1 MLKGSVP
8 RIGVLL
14 VALLMCTACAAD
26 TATQSAVESSS
37 SDFPGGDVEAD
48 SADTVA
54 APASSTTDPSPVV
67 EAPSEDESLVVEA
80 PSEDESLVVEAPS
93 EDESLVVE
101 APSEDES
108 LVVEAPS
115 EDESLVVEAPSEH
128 ESSVV
133 VEASAEHGSSSVVEP
148 SPSTKEQSGASSGVS
163 VFPPIGD
170 GEGVARWTAEIIEW
184 FPHDPGAF
192 TQGLEV
198 ADGTMYESTGLWG
211 QSSLRTVHPAT
222 GEVIVQVAL
231 SDDRFGEGLTVVG
244 EQIIQ
249 LTWKSGTARVYDR
262 STLDLVGEHS
272 YDGEGWGLCE
282 MDGQLIMSDGSDRL
296 ARRDPQT
303 FELLGTV
310 TATAPGYDGR
320 LDYLN
325 ELECVESLVI
335 ANVWQSDRLLVI
347 DPGTGRVVA
356 AVDGGPLV
364 DDMSQNSPESEIDVL
379 NGVAVDEKT
388 ATLWMTGKLWPRLY
402 RVRIVEVP

>member
-14 VALLMCTACAAD
+14 MALLLSAACAAE
-26 TATQSAVESSS
+26 TATQSAVEGSSS
-37 SDFPGGDVEAD
+37 GFLGGDVEAD
-48 SADTVA
+48 SAGTVT

-67 EAPSEDESLVVEA
+67 EAPSEHESSVVAEA
-80 PSEDESLVVEAPS
+80 PSEHEPS
-93 EDESLVVE
+93 V
-101 APSEDES
+101 
-108 LVVEAPS
+108 
-115 EDESLVVEAPSEH
+115 VVEAPSEH

-133 VEASAEHGSSSVVEP
+133 VEAPSEHESLSVAEP
-148 SPSTKEQSGASSGVS
+148 MPSTEGQSDLPSGVS

-170 GEGVARWTAEIIEW
+170 GDRMARWTVEIIEW

-211 QSSLRTVHPAT
+211 RSSLRAVNAAT
-222 GEVIVQVAL
+222 GEITARVDLAEEH
-231 SDDRFGEGLTVVG
+231 FGEGLTVVDDA
-244 EQIIQ
+244 IVQ
-249 LTWKSGTARVYDR
+249 LTWQSGTALVYDR
-262 STLDLVGEHS
+262 STLEVVAEHS

-282 MDGQLIMSDGSDRL
+282 MDGDLIMSDGSDRL

-310 TATAPGYDGR
+310 TATASGYDGQ

-325 ELECVESLVI
+325 ELECVENLVI
-335 ANVWQSDRLLVI
+335 ANVWPSDRLLVI

-364 DDMSQNSPESEIDVL
+364 DDVSQNSSEGEIDVL

>member
-37 SDFPGGDVEAD
+37 SDFLGGDVEAD
-48 SADTVA
+48 SADTVT
-54 APASSTTDPSPVV
+54 APASSTTDPSP
-67 EAPSEDESLVVEA
+67 
-80 PSEDESLVVEAPS
+80 
-93 EDESLVVE
+93 
-101 APSEDES
+101 
-108 LVVEAPS
+108 
-115 EDESLVVEAPSEH
+115 VVEAPSEH

-163 VFPPIGD
+163 VLPPIGD
-170 GEGVARWTAEIIEW
+170 GEGVARWAVEIIEW
-184 FPHDPGAF
+184 FPHDPDAF

-211 QSSLRTVHPAT
+211 RSSLRTVDAAT
-222 GEVIVQVAL
+222 GNITAQVDL
-231 SDDRFGEGLTVVG
+231 PEDFFGEGLTVVDDA
-244 EQIIQ
+244 IVQ
-249 LTWKSGTARVYDR
+249 LTWQSGTALVYDR
-262 STLDLVGEHS
+262 STLEVVADHS
-272 YDGEGWGLCE
+272 YEGEGWGLCE
-282 MDGQLIMSDGSDRL
+282 MDGELIMSDGSDRL

-310 TATAPGYDGR
+310 TATASGYDGR

-364 DDMSQNSPESEIDVL
+364 DDVSQNSPEGEIDVL

-402 RVRIVEVP
+402 RVRIVEVS

>member
-1 MLKGSVP
+1 M
-8 RIGVLL
+8 
-14 VALLMCTACAAD
+14 
-26 TATQSAVESSS
+26 
-37 SDFPGGDVEAD
+37 
-48 SADTVA
+48 
-54 APASSTTDPSPVV
+54 VV
-67 EAPSEDESLVVEA
+67 EASAEHESSVVVEA
-80 PSEDESLVVEAPS
+80 SAEHESSVVVEAS
-93 EDESLVVE
+93 AEHESSVVVE
-101 APSEDES
+101 ASAEHES
-108 LVVEAPS
+108 SVVVEAS
-115 EDESLVVEAPSEH
+115 AEH

-133 VEASAEHGSSSVVEP
+133 VEASAEHGSSSVVE
-148 SPSTKEQSGASSGVS
+148 SLPSTKEQSGASSGVS

-170 GEGVARWTAEIIEW
+170 GEGVARWTVEIIEW
-184 FPHDPGAF
+184 FPHDPDAF

-198 ADGTMYESTGLWG
+198 ADGTIYESTGLWG
-211 QSSLRTVHPAT
+211 RSSLRTVDAAT
-222 GEVIVQVAL
+222 GNITAQVDL
-231 SDDRFGEGLTVVG
+231 PEDFFGEGLTVVDDA
-244 EQIIQ
+244 IVQ
-249 LTWKSGTARVYDR
+249 LTWQSGTALVYDR
-262 STLDLVGEHS
+262 STLEVVAEHS
-272 YDGEGWGLCE
+272 YEGEGWGLCE

-310 TATAPGYDGR
+310 TATASGYDGR

-325 ELECVESLVI
+325 ELECMESLVI

-364 DDMSQNSPESEIDVL
+364 DDVSQNSPEGEIDVL